1 MKQEHSSLSA
11 YLPSPPHAP
20 FGVTITSLQASACV
34 LYTSS
39 FRGFPSW
46 ASISEKKSSA
56 CKSTLWINGS
66 SNEIP
71 WKEALRSYI
80 LHLATVGLLQ
90 RCSHCTAEGRPKQQ
104 ESWPP
109 HPSRKKWRTN
119 WCEIQ
124 DRRSSIIVYILCFFS
139 PAIVIKKLTR
149 TCQTFSFAP
158 R

>member
-39 FRGFPSW
+39 FKGFPSW

-56 CKSTLWINGS
+56 CESTLWINGNS
-66 SNEIP
+66 RYHEKKQCGVTS
-71 WKEALRSYI
+71 I

-90 RCSHCTAEGRPKQQ
+90 RCSRCTAEGRPKQQ
-104 ESWPP
+104 ESWSPR
-109 HPSRKKWRTN
+109 PSGKKWRTN
-119 WCEIQ
+119 SCEIQ
-124 DRRSSIIVYILCFFS
+124 DRRSSILWFPEIE
-139 PAIVIKKLTR
+139 IKKLTR

-158 R
+158 W